1 MVVVTCYVTKNGK
14 TEMVTHKT
22 LVKFGYNLA
31 SWIPNPIAEC

>member
-1 MVVVTCYVTKNGK
+1 MVVVTWQKTEN